1 MNRFDRVVQVA
12 EVVGALA
19 VVISLLYVG
28 SEIRQN
34 TLAVQDTSHQN
45 SLALGHALDVYLFD
59 DAFAE
64 IYESGLAQYSALT
77 GSEKRKFDTCVSQN
91 FNVWEYAFYARDR
104 GTMQEDLWNGWDR
117 WFRSQMD
124 LDPWQAVWSQRR
136 EGFGDQFQQYGRF
149 GCVRLIASE
158 IARAT

>member
-1 MNRFDRVVQVA
+1 MNKFDRVVQIA

-45 SLALGHALDVYLFD
+45 SLALGHDIEAYLFD
-59 DAFAE
+59 EAFAE
-64 IYESGLAQYSALT
+64 TYESGLAVYSSLRGAD
-77 GSEKRKFDTCVSQN
+77 KQKFDSFVSQN
-91 FNVWEYAFYARDR
+91 FNVWEYAFYARGR

-117 WFRSQMD
+117 WFRSQMA
-124 LDPWQAVWSQRR
+124 LDAWKAVWFQRR
-136 EGFGDQFQQYGRF
+136 EGFGDQFQGYADS
-149 GCVRLIASE
+149 VASN
-158 IARAT
+158 

>member
-1 MNRFDRVVQVA
+1 MNKFDRVVQVA
-12 EVVGALA
+12 EVIGALA

-45 SLALGHALDVYLFD
+45 SLALGHDIEAYLFD

-64 IYESGLAQYSALT
+64 TYESGLAQYSSL
-77 GSEKRKFDTCVSQN
+77 GGVEKRKFDSFVSIN
-91 FNVWEYAFYARDR
+91 LNVWEYAFYARDR

-117 WFRSQMD
+117 WYRSQMA
-124 LDPWQAVWSQRR
+124 LDAWKAVWSQRR
-136 EGFGDQFQQYGRF
+136 GGYGDQFQQYADS
-149 GCVRLIASE
+149 VASD
-158 IARAT
+158 